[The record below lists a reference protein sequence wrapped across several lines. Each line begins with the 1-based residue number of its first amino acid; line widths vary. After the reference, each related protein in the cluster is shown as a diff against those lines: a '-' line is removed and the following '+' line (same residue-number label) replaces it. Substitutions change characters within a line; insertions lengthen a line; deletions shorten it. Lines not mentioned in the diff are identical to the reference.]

1 MTDKEVIELMKKVEE
16 KRPDEF
22 TRVIGIM
29 QGILIAGGKKNE
41 VNRCS

>member
-1 MTDKEVIELMKKVEE
+1 MIDKEIINLMKKVEE

-29 QGILIAGGKKNE
+29 QGILIAGGNKNE
-41 VNRCS
+41 KHRNC